1 MVGIVPSERFEPVY
15 ASALMFD
22 GGIKRVVEDW
32 LAIVIGAGLALVSIA
47 YGLVKRLVVGKKLL
61 RLFELLLTVEAGS
74 VIFGGAR

>member
-1 MVGIVPSERFEPVY
+1 M
-15 ASALMFD
+15 
-22 GGIKRVVEDW
+22 EDW

-61 RLFELLLTVEAGS
+61 RLFEFPLTVEAGS